1 MSERRQASAVQRL
14 VGLLAET
21 SVHAGMGTQLGA
33 VDLPI
38 QRERHTGWPV
48 IYGSGLKGVLRDHAE
63 ASGVWSEAE
72 VHAVFGPGT
81 DKEGQAGGEK
91 ARHAGALALSDARI
105 LLFPVRT
112 VGRAFAWITCPLAL
126 ARLRRDVVAAGVE
139 GADDLV
145 LRAVP
150 CADKVITPA
159 TGSDQ
164 KVLLEEFLYD
174 AQREPEVTSI
184 GRWIA
189 EHLLP
194 TEAAY
199 ATWRKLAESA
209 IVVLTDDEFGDFVRH
224 GTEIVT
230 RVRLGEGKTVETG
243 ALWTE
248 ENLPADSLL
257 YSVAVAWNPVRNG
270 SGLER
275 ADQVIAKLESLL
287 ASRRVVQVGG
297 KETVGRGFVATRVSG
312 GSHGTAA

>member
-1 MSERRQASAVQRL
+1 MNDRRQTSTAQAL
-14 VGLLAET
+14 LGLLAET
-21 SVHAGMGTQLGA
+21 SVHAGTGAQLGA

-38 QRERHTGWPV
+38 QRERHTGWPT

-63 ASGVWSEAE
+63 ATGQWSEAE

-126 ARLRRDVVAAGVE
+126 ARLRRDVAAAGLA
-139 GADDLV
+139 GADDLRLDATPTPDLV
-145 LRAVP
+145 LAP
-150 CADKVITPA
+150 AADR
-159 TGSDQ
+159 DQ
-164 KVLLEEFLYD
+164 KILLEEFVYD
-174 AQREPEVTSI
+174 VKANRGIEAI

-189 EHLLP
+189 AHLLP
-194 TEAAY
+194 AEPAY
-199 ATWRKLAESA
+199 AMWRDLAASA
-209 IVVLTDDEFGDFVRH
+209 LVVVADDEFGDFVRH

-230 RVRLGEGKTVETG
+230 RVRLGEAKTVETG
-243 ALWTE
+243 ALWSE
-248 ENLPADSLL
+248 ENLPADSVL

-275 ADQVIAKLESLL
+275 ADQVMAKVESLF

-297 KETVGRGFVATRVSG
+297 KETVGRGFVATRLSG